1 MRTTEQAPGLPR
13 VTYATLRELNHRV
26 LGGHTFIILQL
37 NITTIS
43 LDYERKKVF

>member
-1 MRTTEQAPGLPR
+1 MHTTQRAPGLAR

-26 LGGHTFIILQL
+26 LGGHTLIILQL